1 MAKIQGMGIALIT
14 PFKADMS
21 VDYDALKRLVEYQV
35 TSGADFLAVLCTTA
49 ETPTL
54 NAEER
59 AEVRKVVTEVVRGRI
74 PIVLGC
80 GGNNTA
86 AIVAE
91 LKQGNWR
98 GVDAILS
105 VVPYYNKPS
114 QEGLYQHF
122 KAIAEASPVPV
133 ILYNVPGRVG
143 VNMTAETT
151 LRLANDCE
159 NIIAIK
165 EASGNFDQIDDIIK
179 NKPARFNV
187 LSGDDGITCPLI
199 TLGAPGVLS
208 VIGHALTREFSRM
221 VRLALDGDYEN
232 AREIH
237 HRFKE
242 LYSLLFVDGNP
253 AGVKAMLS
261 SMGYCENV
269 LRLPLVPTRITTF
282 EKIQKILQQLR

>member
-86 AIVAE
+86 AVVAE

-187 LSGDDGITCPLI
+187 LSGDDGITFPLI
-199 TLGAPGVLS
+199 TLGATGVIS
-208 VIGHALTREFSRM
+208 VIGNALPREFSRM